1 MIPFISQ
8 MQKGEILDMSG
19 QIFKFLSNVIPFN
32 TLPEDK
38 IRSVASK
45 LKTKD
50 CPADK
55 LLFVQGETVLEDLY
69 IIKKGKAER
78 FFTATGG
85 QEAFSEFLGEKDIY
99 GGGSILFNE
108 TVSLLSLRTI
118 ESAQF
123 YTLHKDV
130 FLELC
135 EEYAEFNQY
144 IVDSCIQRRI
154 NKNSI
159 THGEEGSSSENHEF
173 QYLNQPIENFCSKNT
188 VSCDADMSI
197 QKSAVLMTQKKCGS
211 VLVKNS
217 KGDFVGIVT
226 DFDLRKKV
234 IAQGY
239 SIDRP
244 VSEIMSSPL
253 ISINAKAFMF
263 ESLVMMMEKNIKH
276 LPVVDDNDNI
286 IGLIS
291 NRDLLGS
298 RGSSPFLLIREINQ
312 AKTAEEIAISRKQI
326 YPIIQNLVN
335 NGAKPEHLTRIITIV
350 SDTILYK
357 LIQFAIDKIGPA
369 PCKFVFMILGSEGR
383 QEQTLKTDQDNAIV
397 FEDVPPEQRDKTQK
411 YFLDMGE
418 LVCTWLDQIGYDF
431 CKGDTMAKNPKLCQ
445 PLAKWKKYFS
455 EWIHAPEPEDLL
467 QAGIFFDLRR
477 GYGDINL
484 IEDLQEHLFAS
495 IRGWAGFL
503 RNITENTLYFKPPLG
518 VFKNFVVE
526 SKGKY
531 KNSFDIKAAM
541 TPIVNLAR
549 IYSLDNGIEQTNT
562 LERLHQLFLKQV
574 FTAQEYEEIYYIY
587 SYLMRVRFARQ
598 VSAIMKEN
606 ALPHNY
612 INPKTLSSVEQKTLK
627 EIFKKIG
634 QLQTKLSFQFTGVI

>member
-1 MIPFISQ
+1 
-8 MQKGEILDMSG
+8 MSG

>member
-1 MIPFISQ
+1 
-8 MQKGEILDMSG
+8 MSG

-108 TVSLLSLRTI
+108 TVALQSLRTI

-477 GYGDINL
+477 GYGDVNL
-484 IEDLQEHLFAS
+484 IEYLQEHLFAS

-606 ALPHNY
+606 ALPDNY

-627 EIFKKIG
+627 EIFKKIE
-634 QLQTKLSFQFTGVI
+634 QLQTKLSFQFTGVL